1 MEEIYI
7 QNTIRTLKQLEMS
20 RESLD
25 REIRQHEMRLKEYM
39 TKYSLEELYGLEG
52 EKVIYKEIIGKRFDT
67 KEFKKQF
74 ESLYNSYL
82 KNTRNLRF
90 KFTY

>member
-1 MEEIYI
+1 MEDIYI
-7 QNTIRTLKQLEMS
+7 QELIRNLKRLEIAKEKLDSQIEQYQEELKQ
-20 RESLD
+20 
-25 REIRQHEMRLKEYM
+25 YM
-39 TKYSLEELYGLEG
+39 QSHDLEELYGLNG

-67 KEFKKQF
+67 KQFKMRF

-90 KFTY
+90 KFSY

>member
-7 QNTIRTLKQLEMS
+7 QNIIRNLKQLEVS
-20 RESLD
+20 KDKLEQ
-25 REIRQHEMRLKEYM
+25 EIKEYEARIKEYM
-39 TKYSLEELYGLEG
+39 LKYSIEEIHGLEG
-52 EKVIYKEIIGKRFDT
+52 EKVIYREVLGKRFDT

-74 ESLYNSYL
+74 ESLYNAYL

>member
-1 MEEIYI
+1 MENIYI
-7 QNTIRTLKQLEMS
+7 QELIYNLKKLEIAK
-20 RESLD
+20 EKLD
-25 REIRQHEMRLKEYM
+25 SQIKKCQTELKDYM
-39 TKYSLEELYGLEG
+39 QSCHVEELYGING

-67 KEFKKQF
+67 KEFKKCF
-74 ESLYNSYL
+74 EDLYNSYL

>member
-7 QNTIRTLKQLEMS
+7 QELIRSLKGLEIAK
-20 RESLD
+20 EKLD
-25 REIRQHEMRLKEYM
+25 LQIKEYQEELKGYM
-39 TKYSLEELYGLEG
+39 QSRNLEEIYGING
-52 EKVIYKEIIGKRFDT
+52 EKIIYKEIIGKRFDT
-67 KEFKKQF
+67 KEFKKRF